1 MLHVYLLLGVLLC
14 FETSIAVTLWY
25 HSAHRATLGLHPLA
39 LLLVGLLAGQESR
52 KDHRLLLSMMLA
64 CLSGFLMFPSWNA
77 SDLSA
82 EIHGMLLAMISQLLA
97 VARWLFTDQ
106 VLAPLDQTTPSDR
119 FSAAIVLSANLAVC
133 AASGLLELTTV
144 FDLPGYWDLLEVQVP
159 WSVLQDI
166 CILGLCFAVKLVSYL
181 NLARV
186 ASFPFMGIVPMIS
199 AAVGLRLSL
208 QPKVATLTEIL
219 GLLLCAA
226 SVLCFFRAR
235 QRRPEMPSPAPEDY
249 EPLEDGPEDL

>member
-1 MLHVYLLLGVLLC
+1 PPMPAPPLQPQMLHVYLLLGVLLC

-208 QPKVATLTEIL
+208 QPKVATL
-219 GLLLCAA
+219 
-226 SVLCFFRAR
+226 
-235 QRRPEMPSPAPEDY
+235 
-249 EPLEDGPEDL
+249 